1 MKNTGDG
8 RRKIRVEK
16 EVQEIVSKYVI
27 EHLRGELPGLITITR
42 VQMPADF
49 RAAQIFVTYF
59 APHQPKHQP
68 NNLVSDKVVDLA
80 EVLQSW
86 AKDIQDEIAHVLK
99 MRYCPKLTFFND
111 EATEKIL
118 KIERTLAE
126 ISHDPTLRALQI
138 KQVDEDI
145 D

>member
-16 EVQEIVSKYVI
+16 EVQEIVSRYVI
-27 EHLRGELPGLITITR
+27 EHLRSDLPGLITITR
-42 VQMPADF
+42 VQMPSDF

-59 APHQPKHQP
+59 APVQTD
-68 NNLVSDKVVDLA
+68 VKVVNIA
-80 EVLQSW
+80 EILQGW
-86 AKDIQDEIAHVLK
+86 AKDIQDEIAQVLK

-111 EATEKIL
+111 ETTEKIL
-118 KIERTLAE
+118 KIERTLAD
-126 ISHDPTLRALQI
+126 ISKDPTLI
-138 KQVDEDI
+138 KYVDEDI

>member
-16 EVQEIVSKYVI
+16 EVQELISNFI
-27 EHLRGELPGLITITR
+27 LRQLKNDLPGLITVTR

-49 RAAQIFVTYF
+49 RHATVFVTYF
-59 APHQPKHQP
+59 SV
-68 NNLVSDKVVDLA
+68 NEDDYKVDVA

-86 AKDIQDEIAHVLK
+86 ARDMQDEIAHVLK
-99 MRYCPKLTFFND
+99 MRYCPKLTFKND
-111 EATEKIL
+111 ETTEKIL
-118 KIERTLAE
+118 KIEKILAE
-126 ISHDPTLRALQI
+126 ISQDPEIAKSLE
-138 KQVDEDI
+138 EDG

>member
-8 RRKIRVEK
+8 RRKVRVEK
-16 EVQEIVSKYVI
+16 EVQEVI
-27 EHLRGELPGLITITR
+27 SRFIIEQMRHDLPGVVTVTR

-49 RAAQIFVTYF
+49 RVAHVYVTYF
-59 APHQPKHQP
+59 AASSEGQEEMT
-68 NNLVSDKVVDLA
+68 DAA

-86 AKDIQDEIAHVLK
+86 AKDIQDEIGHVMK
-99 MRYCPKLTFFND
+99 MRYCPKLTFHND

-118 KIERTLAE
+118 KIERILSHISSDPELAKKL
-126 ISHDPTLRALQI
+126 S
-138 KQVDEDI
+138 DEDI

>member
-8 RRKIRVEK
+8 RRKIRIEK
-16 EVQEIVSKYVI
+16 EVQEIVSRFIIK
-27 EHLRGELPGLITITR
+27 HLRSDLPGLITITR

-59 APHQPKHQP
+59 SPEEMPGQ
-68 NNLVSDKVVDLA
+68 NLDVA
-80 EVLQSW
+80 EVLQGW

-99 MRYCPKLTFFND
+99 MRYCPKLTFFNY
-111 EATEKIL
+111 ETTEKIL
-118 KIERTLAE
+118 KIEKTLADLAKNPA
-126 ISHDPTLRALQI
+126 II

>member
-8 RRKIRVEK
+8 RRKIRIEK
-16 EVQEIVSKYVI
+16 EVQEIVSRFIIK
-27 EHLRGELPGLITITR
+27 HLRSDLPGLITITR

-59 APHQPKHQP
+59 SPEEMPGQ
-68 NNLVSDKVVDLA
+68 NLDVA
-80 EVLQSW
+80 EVLQGW

-111 EATEKIL
+111 ETTEKIL
-118 KIERTLAE
+118 KIEKTLAD
-126 ISHDPTLRALQI
+126 IAKNPAII

>member
-8 RRKIRVEK
+8 RRKIRIEK
-16 EVQEIVSKYVI
+16 EVQEIVSRFIIK
-27 EHLRGELPGLITITR
+27 HLRSDLPGLITITR

-59 APHQPKHQP
+59 SPEERPDQ
-68 NNLVSDKVVDLA
+68 NLDVAD
-80 EVLQSW
+80 VLQGW

-111 EATEKIL
+111 ETTEKIL
-118 KIERTLAE
+118 KIEKTLAD
-126 ISHDPTLRALQI
+126 IAKNPAII

>member
-8 RRKIRVEK
+8 RRKVRVEK
-16 EVQEIVSKYVI
+16 EVQEIVSRFII
-27 EHLRGELPGLITITR
+27 EQLRGELPGLITVTR

-59 APHQPKHQP
+59 QPD
-68 NNLVSDKVVDLA
+68 NEAEKVPDVA
-80 EVLQSW
+80 KVLNSW

-111 EATEKIL
+111 ETTEKIL
-118 KIERTLAE
+118 KIEKILSD
-126 ISHDPTLRALQI
+126 IVKDPTLKDSLE
-138 KQVDEDI
+138 EDI

>member
-8 RRKIRVEK
+8 RRKVRVEK
-16 EVQEIVSKYVI
+16 EVQEIVSRFI
-27 EHLRGELPGLITITR
+27 ITNLRQDLPGLITVTR
-42 VQMPADF
+42 IQMPADF

-59 APHQPKHQP
+59 QPE
-68 NNLVSDKVVDLA
+68 NTNDKVPDVA
-80 EVLQSW
+80 KVLNSW

-111 EATEKIL
+111 ETTEKIL
-118 KIERTLAE
+118 KIEKILSE
-126 ISHDPTLRALQI
+126 IASDPTLKDSI
-138 KQVDEDI
+138 EEDI

>member
-8 RRKIRVEK
+8 RRKVRVEK
-16 EVQEIVSKYVI
+16 EVQEIVSKFII
-27 EHLRGELPGLITITR
+27 EQLRQDLSGVVTVTR

-59 APHQPKHQP
+59 SPE
-68 NNLVSDKVVDLA
+68 SSTEKVPDVA
-80 EVLQSW
+80 EVLNSW

-111 EATEKIL
+111 ETTEKIL
-118 KIERTLAE
+118 KIEKILNDIAK
-126 ISHDPTLRALQI
+126 DPSLKDSI
-138 KQVDEDI
+138 DEDF

>member
-16 EVQEIVSKYVI
+16 EVQEIVSRFVI
-27 EHLRGELPGLITITR
+27 EHLRNEVPGLITVTR

-49 RAAQIFVTYF
+49 RAAQVFVTYF
-59 APHQPKHQP
+59 APEQM
-68 NNLVSDKVVDLA
+68 DEKVVDIA
-80 EVLQSW
+80 EVLQGW

-99 MRYCPKLTFFND
+99 MRYCPKITFFND

-118 KIERTLAE
+118 KIERILSD
-126 ISHDPTLRALQI
+126 ISKDPTL
-138 KQVDEDI
+138 KSQVDEDV

>member
-8 RRKIRVEK
+8 RRKVRVEK
-16 EVQEIVSKYVI
+16 EVQEIVSRFI
-27 EHLRGELPGLITITR
+27 ISQLRQDLPGVITVTR

-59 APHQPKHQP
+59 APE
-68 NNLVSDKVVDLA
+68 NVTDKVPDVA
-80 EVLQSW
+80 EVLNSW

-111 EATEKIL
+111 ETTEKIL
-118 KIERTLAE
+118 KIEKILNDIAQ
-126 ISHDPTLRALQI
+126 DPSL
-138 KQVDEDI
+138 KESMDEDI

>member
-8 RRKIRVEK
+8 RRKVRVEK
-16 EVQEIVSKYVI
+16 EVQEIVSRFI
-27 EHLRGELPGLITITR
+27 ITNLRQDLPGLITVTR
-42 VQMPADF
+42 IQMPADF

-59 APHQPKHQP
+59 QPE
-68 NNLVSDKVVDLA
+68 NTNDKVPDVA
-80 EVLQSW
+80 KVLNSW

-111 EATEKIL
+111 ETTEKIL
-118 KIERTLAE
+118 KIEKILSDIA
-126 ISHDPTLRALQI
+126 SDPSLKDSI
-138 KQVDEDI
+138 EEDI

>member
-8 RRKIRVEK
+8 RRKVRVEK
-16 EVQEIVSKYVI
+16 EVQEIVSRFII
-27 EHLRGELPGLITITR
+27 EQLRQDLPGVITVTR

-59 APHQPKHQP
+59 QPE
-68 NNLVSDKVVDLA
+68 NVSEKVPDVA
-80 EVLQSW
+80 KVLNTW
-86 AKDIQDEIAHVLK
+86 AKDIQDEIGHVLK

-111 EATEKIL
+111 ETTEKIL
-118 KIERTLAE
+118 KIEKILSDIAR
-126 ISHDPTLRALQI
+126 DPSLKDSLE
-138 KQVDEDI
+138 EDI

>member
-16 EVQEIVSKYVI
+16 EVQEIVSRYVI
-27 EHLRGELPGLITITR
+27 EHFRFELPGLITVTR

-49 RAAQIFVTYF
+49 RAAQVFVTYF
-59 APHQPKHQP
+59 APTQATE
-68 NNLVSDKVVDLA
+68 KVVDLA
-80 EVLQSW
+80 DVLQSR
-86 AKDIQDEIAHVLK
+86 AKEIQDEIAHVLK

-111 EATEKIL
+111 ETTEKIL

-126 ISHDPTLRALQI
+126 IAKDPQLVKL
-138 KQVDEDI
+138 VDEDV

>member
-1 MKNTGDG
+1 MKNTDDS
-8 RRKIRVEK
+8 RRKIRVGK

-27 EHLRGELPGLITITR
+27 EHLKSDLPGVITITR

-59 APHQPKHQP
+59 APTQ
-68 NNLVSDKVVDLA
+68 VDDKMVDVA
-80 EVLQSW
+80 VVLQSW

-111 EATEKIL
+111 ETTEKIL
-118 KIERTLAE
+118 KIERILSDISKDPNLAE
-126 ISHDPTLRALQI
+126 QMADQL
-138 KQVDEDI
+138 DEDI

>member
-27 EHLRGELPGLITITR
+27 EHLKNDLPGVITITR

-49 RAAQIFVTYF
+49 RAAQIFITYF
-59 APHQPKHQP
+59 APTKTD
-68 NNLVSDKVVDLA
+68 DKMVDVA
-80 EVLQSW
+80 QVLQSW

-111 EATEKIL
+111 ETTEKIL
-118 KIERTLAE
+118 KIERILSDISKDPSLVSQLA
-126 ISHDPTLRALQI
+126 DQL
-138 KQVDEDI
+138 DEDF

>member
-8 RRKIRVEK
+8 RRKIRIEK
-16 EVQEIVSKYVI
+16 EVQEIVSRFII
-27 EHLRGELPGLITITR
+27 EHLRNELPGLITVTR

-59 APHQPKHQP
+59 APTQ
-68 NNLVSDKVVDLA
+68 VDEKVVDVA
-80 EVLQSW
+80 EIIQEW
-86 AKDIQDEIAHVLK
+86 AKDIQDVIAHDLK

-111 EATEKIL
+111 ETTEKIL
-118 KIERTLAE
+118 KIEKILSD
-126 ISHDPTLRALQI
+126 ISKDPALI
-138 KQVDEDI
+138 SQVDEDI